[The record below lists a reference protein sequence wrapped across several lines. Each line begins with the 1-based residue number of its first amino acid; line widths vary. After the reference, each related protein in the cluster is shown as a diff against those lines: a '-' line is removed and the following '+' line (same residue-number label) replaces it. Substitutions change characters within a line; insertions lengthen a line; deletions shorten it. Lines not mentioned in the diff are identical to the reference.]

1 MNEQSAAFLEVA
13 SSLTAKVEVFEQLLN
28 PGVEYKAQVTLKR
41 ILLFFDELTRVQW
54 MSTIAS
60 ADDAFGEQESTED
73 PARIRRNSR
82 HRLWLRDVIRRK
94 AVIEVGARRHRR
106 AGRRV
111 YSKPTTAV
119 NVVVVEEEDGRI
131 Q

>member
-1 MNEQSAAFLEVA
+1 
-13 SSLTAKVEVFEQLLN
+13 
-28 PGVEYKAQVTLKR
+28 
-41 ILLFFDELTRVQW
+41 
-54 MSTIAS
+54 
-60 ADDAFGEQESTED
+60 
-73 PARIRRNSR
+73 
-82 HRLWLRDVIRRK
+82 
-94 AVIEVGARRHRR
+94 VIEVGARRHRR

>member
-60 ADDAFGEQESTED
+60 ADDAFVEQESTED
-73 PARIRRNSR
+73 PARIRRSSR

-119 NVVVVEEEDGRI
+119 NVVVVVEEDGRI

>member
-1 MNEQSAAFLEVA
+1 MNEQSAAFVEVA

-73 PARIRRNSR
+73 PARIRRSSR

>member
-1 MNEQSAAFLEVA
+1 
-13 SSLTAKVEVFEQLLN
+13 
-28 PGVEYKAQVTLKR
+28 
-41 ILLFFDELTRVQW
+41 

>member
-73 PARIRRNSR
+73 PARIRRSSR
-82 HRLWLRDVIRRK
+82 HRLWLRDVIRRT
-94 AVIEVGARRHRR
+94 VIEVGARRHRR

-119 NVVVVEEEDGRI
+119 NVVVVVEEDGRS